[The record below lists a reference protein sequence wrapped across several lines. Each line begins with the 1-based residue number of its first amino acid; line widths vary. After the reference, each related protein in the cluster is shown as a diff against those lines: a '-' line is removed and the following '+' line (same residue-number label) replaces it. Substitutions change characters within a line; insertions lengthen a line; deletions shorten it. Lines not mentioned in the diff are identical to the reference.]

1 MHKMN
6 KQELSKAVA
15 TATGLSQT
23 QASTTVAATF
33 DSIAAALSK
42 GETIQITGFASFSTR
57 KTSARTG
64 RNPKTGQ
71 SIQIPAKTKVVF
83 KAGKALQES
92 VN

>member
-1 MHKMN
+1 MN

-23 QASTTVAATF
+23 QASSAVTATF
-33 DSIAAALSK
+33 DAITKSLKTGQS
-42 GETIQITGFASFSTR
+42 TQITGFASFSTR
-57 KTSARTG
+57 RTSARTG

-71 SIQIPAKTKVVF
+71 AIKIPAKTKVVF
-83 KAGKALQES
+83 KAGKALQEA